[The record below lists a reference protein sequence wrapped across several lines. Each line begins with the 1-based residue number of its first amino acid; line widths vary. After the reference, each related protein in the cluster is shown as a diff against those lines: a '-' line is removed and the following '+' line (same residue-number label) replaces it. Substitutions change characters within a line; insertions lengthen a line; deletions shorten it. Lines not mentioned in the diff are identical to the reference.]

1 METLTF
7 KLQEDNFEGPLD
19 LLLYLVGKNKMN
31 LYDINIMEIG
41 TDGDHVHFLIQSVPM
56 LAPTEIARIIKSI
69 TAREIYRLCP
79 QVKKKLWGG
88 NIWSAG
94 YFVAAVS

>member
-31 LYDINIMEIG
+31 LYDINIME
-41 TDGDHVHFLIQSVPM
+41 LIEYTAAIQTMRADKLEVSANS
-56 LAPTEIARIIKSI
+56 LICRAPGSDEKR
-69 TAREIYRLCP
+69 P
-79 QVKKKLWGG
+79 V
-88 NIWSAG
+88 
-94 YFVAAVS
+94 VATQP

>member
-31 LYDINIMEIG
+31 LYDINIME
-41 TDGDHVHFLIQSVPM
+41 LIEQYTAAIQTMQADKLEVSS
-56 LAPTEIARIIKSI
+56 APLQASLFCSLTPILSALQGQV
-69 TAREIYRLCP
+69 RL
-79 QVKKKLWGG
+79 
-88 NIWSAG
+88 
-94 YFVAAVS
+94 

>member
-31 LYDINIMEIG
+31 LYDINIME
-41 TDGDHVHFLIQSVPM
+41 LIEQYTAAIQT
-56 LAPTEIARIIKSI
+56 APGSDEK
-69 TAREIYRLCP
+69 CP
-79 QVKKKLWGG
+79 
-88 NIWSAG
+88 
-94 YFVAAVS
+94 VAATQP